1 MVLRAASI
9 GVLPART
16 TRTPATRV
24 EGPGA
29 GEAEAVGGVFTLN
42 AKGRPG
48 LAAWPH
54 CTATMRGGEGKLSP
68 LFQGAAAMTQHMPSV
83 CGAARVYKP

>member
-1 MVLRAASI
+1 MCS
-9 GVLPART
+9 P
-16 TRTPATRV
+16 P
-24 EGPGA
+24 GPHAPRPPVWRGREQ
-29 GEAEAVGGVFTLN
+29 GKQRQLGGVFTLN

-68 LFQGAAAMTQHMPSV
+68 LFQGAAAVTQHMPSV

>member
-29 GEAEAVGGVFTLN
+29 GEAEAVGGGLHTERQGQAWLGCLATLYSDH
-42 AKGRPG
+42 
-48 LAAWPH
+48 AW
-54 CTATMRGGEGKLSP
+54 RGGEAFPP
-68 LFQGAAAMTQHMPSV
+68 LPGGGCCDSAHALCLWSCQSL
-83 CGAARVYKP
+83 